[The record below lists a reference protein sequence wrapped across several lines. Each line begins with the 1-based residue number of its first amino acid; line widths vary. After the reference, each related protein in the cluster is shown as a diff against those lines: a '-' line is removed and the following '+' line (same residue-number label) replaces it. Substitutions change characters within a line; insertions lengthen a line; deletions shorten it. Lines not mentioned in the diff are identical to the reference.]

1 MKLENK
7 MLKQVYGEKVDKFVR
22 YQVRVS
28 LGNLKG
34 CNPVDISEND
44 VNKAIDQMKVGSFK
58 IHLNKITSYVNNVKK
73 ESIVFAF
80 IDEITGYH
88 YHDTVIPL

>member
-1 MKLENK
+1 
-7 MLKQVYGEKVDKFVR
+7 MLKKVYGEKVDNFVR
-22 YQVRVS
+22 RQVRVS
-28 LGNLKG
+28 LANLES

-44 VNKAIDQMKVGSFK
+44 VNKAIDQMKVGSNK
-58 IHLNKITSYVNNVKK
+58 IHLNKITSRVNGVRK

-80 IDEITGYH
+80 IDEVTGYH